1 MGCEIMRYKKQRK
14 ELMVYEQV
22 GDQEEL
28 IPGLPNDVAL
38 QCLLR
43 IPAQAHAQLQRVSRK
58 WRQLVNSPQYYE
70 ERKREGTTMQ
80 FVCTVQALQQNQ
92 KMTSAAVALPGG
104 GTAAASCPSA
114 AVTRSSTLGA
124 AAQPIFGIS
133 VFNTRQRTWER
144 LPHIPQYPHGLPL
157 FCRLVAANRDLVVL
171 GGWDPATWETL
182 RSVYVYNFTSQSW
195 HKGADMPSTRSS
207 FACGALNNH
216 VFVAGGH
223 DNKKSGLATAEVYS
237 VEKNEWRTLPRMS
250 QERDESTGVALNG
263 KFYVISGYSTH
274 SQGQFVKSSDVY
286 DPEKNSWTRIEGM
299 RGAMAASDNTLS
311 CTNSSAPDSVFAVL
325 SGALYTVDHTTL
337 LSVNDCL
344 VVLTG
349 CSSKDSKDQGAFK
362 TFMYKAPTTAAVAQ
376 QQQQVEMVK
385 NETSASRSLCSY
397 TKSLCT
403 SWEEIMGHKGFL
415 GVPQFACVVE
425 V

>member
-1 MGCEIMRYKKQRK
+1 
-14 ELMVYEQV
+14 
-22 GDQEEL
+22 
-28 IPGLPNDVAL
+28 
-38 QCLLR
+38 
-43 IPAQAHAQLQRVSRK
+43 
-58 WRQLVNSPQYYE
+58 
-70 ERKREGTTMQ
+70 
-80 FVCTVQALQQNQ
+80 
-92 KMTSAAVALPGG
+92 
-104 GTAAASCPSA
+104 
-114 AVTRSSTLGA
+114 
-124 AAQPIFGIS
+124 
-133 VFNTRQRTWER
+133 
-144 LPHIPQYPHGLPL
+144 
-157 FCRLVAANRDLVVL
+157 
-171 GGWDPATWETL
+171 
-182 RSVYVYNFTSQSW
+182 
-195 HKGADMPSTRSS
+195 MPSTRSS